1 MEKEEFLIKV
11 EDEVYGPIPLDRII
25 SDVEKGELT
34 KNATFF
40 DNGDWIPVSLLLE
53 ENSFTKPWNEDNWGD
68 KKEDLLTEDGPPLP
82 ASSAWEDVTRKGRWL
97 MIYGDHLVIE
107 GGDMNFK
114 SLGLMMEGEP
124 LSGGI
129 SMKKLINV
137 TFKDNEKGVNILAS
151 SFHKMYEVYTLECC
165 LSKDDSNELM
175 NELKDANVR
184 ILSN

>member
-1 MEKEEFLIKV
+1 MEKEEFLVKV
-11 EDEVYGPIPLDRII
+11 DDEVYGPIPLDRIC

-34 KNATFF
+34 KDAMFL

-53 ENSFTKPWNEDNWGD
+53 ENISAQPWNEDNWID
-68 KKEDLLTEDGPPLP
+68 KKEDFLPEDGPPLP

-107 GGDMNFK
+107 GGNMNFK
-114 SLGLMMEGEP
+114 SVGLMMEGEP

-129 SMKKLINV
+129 PMKKLINV

-165 LSKDDSNELM
+165 ISKDDSNELM

>member
-1 MEKEEFLIKV
+1 MEKKEFLIKV
-11 EDEVYGPIPLDRII
+11 NDDVYGPIPLDRII
-25 SDVEKGELT
+25 NDVKNGELT

-40 DNGDWIPVSLLLE
+40 DNDDWIPVLLLLE
-53 ENSFTKPWNEDNWGD
+53 ENIYAQPWNEDNWVD
-68 KKEDLLTEDGPPLP
+68 KKEDLLLEDGPPLP
-82 ASSAWEDVTRKGRWL
+82 ASSAWEDITRKGRWL

-107 GGDMNFK
+107 GGDMNLK

-129 SMKKLINV
+129 PMKKLINV

-175 NELKDANVR
+175 KELQEANVR
-184 ILSN
+184 IIS

>member
-11 EDEVYGPIPLDRII
+11 DDEVYGPIPLDRII

-53 ENSFTKPWNEDNWGD
+53 EKSFAKPWNEDNWVD
-68 KKEDLLTEDGPPLP
+68 KKENLLTEGGPPLP

-129 SMKKLINV
+129 PMKKLINV

-184 ILSN
+184 ILS